1 MVKAATTAL
10 FVQRPCAP
18 LRPLIKRF
26 LVVEATAAHRDH
38 HLPETGFIAA
48 FRFRGQCRLGD
59 GRPAPTMALTGLGD
73 RLRTH
78 VHTHDY
84 GAVIVHFTATGAA
97 TLLRQSAH
105 QFTNTTTDLTALLG
119 TATAVDRFYAQL
131 AAAATPE
138 ARIQQVA
145 TFLLAQLHAR
155 DGDPEVAQAVALLE
169 QAETG
174 IRIAQLA
181 QQVGLSQSALER
193 RFRRQVGIA
202 PRKYASLVRLRRV
215 VRLRAMGADFTTI
228 AHAAG
233 YLDQAH
239 FIKDFRNYVGL
250 APSTFFAAPATEAID
265 ERHYFG

>member
-1 MVKAATTAL
+1 
-10 FVQRPCAP
+10 
-18 LRPLIKRF
+18 
-26 LVVEATAAHRDH
+26 
-38 HLPETGFIAA
+38 
-48 FRFRGQCRLGD
+48 
-59 GRPAPTMALTGLGD
+59 MALTGLGD

-84 GAVIVHFTATGAA
+84 GVVIAHFTATGAA
-97 TLLRQSAH
+97 TLLRQPAH

-119 TATAVDRFYAQL
+119 TAAAVDRLYAQF
-131 AAAATPE
+131 AVAATPA
-138 ARIQQVA
+138 ARIQQVSA
-145 TFLLAQLHAR
+145 FLLAQLR
-155 DGDPEVAQAVALLE
+155 DSDPDPEVAQAVALLE

-174 IRIAQLA
+174 VRIAQLA

-202 PRKYASLVRLRRV
+202 PRKYASLVRLRRA
-215 VRLRAMGADFTTI
+215 VRLREIGADFTTV

-239 FIKDFRNYVGL
+239 FSKDFRNYVGL
-250 APSTFFAAPATEAID
+250 APGVFFAAPTTEMID